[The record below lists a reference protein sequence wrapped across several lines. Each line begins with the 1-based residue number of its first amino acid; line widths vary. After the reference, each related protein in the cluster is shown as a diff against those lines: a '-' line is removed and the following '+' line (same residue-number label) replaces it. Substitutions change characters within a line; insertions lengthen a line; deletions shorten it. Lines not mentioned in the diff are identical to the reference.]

1 MRYAEKINECN
12 EVVATTTST
21 SDGKYWG
28 YCELQNPMTMSR
40 TFLTVCNEKKT
51 KTIFKKVWTFE
62 LFW

>member
-1 MRYAEKINECN
+1 MRYEEKINEWD

-40 TFLTVCNEKKT
+40 TFLTVCNEKT
-51 KTIFKKVWTFE
+51 KNYF
-62 LFW
+62 